1 MLDVMTTTVALTQKL
16 NCVILIRSF
25 EHILVQWFLNF
36 SIEVLWKTFL
46 IKKWGGKRILQE
58 LDLKTYS
65 NDSILI
71 YALNFNSIKIHTT
84 SIFNFLYAIAVIVSQ
99 NARLFSNNNRCAKT
113 TTKINWKRCAIVCV
127 VAVAVTPL
135 SLYLCLTAYSDT
147 TTAENLKY
155 NSCLVARP
163 FHSTTMLEFT
173 LFNYSVARGINIQS
187 RPALSSAITLCVCE
201 FTEFL
206 DVQWLDVNV
215 CCERKKVP
223 NRHDRS
229 EMICIQ

>member
-1 MLDVMTTTVALTQKL
+1 MLDVMTTNVALTQKL

-135 SLYLCLTAYSDT
+135 SLSL
-147 TTAENLKY
+147 
-155 NSCLVARP
+155 P
-163 FHSTTMLEFT
+163 MPH
-173 LFNYSVARGINIQS
+173 
-187 RPALSSAITLCVCE
+187 
-201 FTEFL
+201 
-206 DVQWLDVNV
+206 
-215 CCERKKVP
+215 
-223 NRHDRS
+223 
-229 EMICIQ
+229 CIQWHNNSRKFKIQFLSRRATISFHDNARIHTF